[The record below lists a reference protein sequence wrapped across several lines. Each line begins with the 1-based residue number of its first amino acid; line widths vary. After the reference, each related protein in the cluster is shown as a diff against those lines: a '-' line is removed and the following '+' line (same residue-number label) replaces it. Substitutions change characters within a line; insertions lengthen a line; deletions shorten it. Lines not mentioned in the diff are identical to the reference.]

1 MEHAGA
7 SGVPGRSMP
16 MRLAPLAVLLLSL
29 GITVA
34 FWVFSRVESDRA
46 AEQRFASLASEL
58 VAGFDRRLAAAERQA
73 SAVAGFASAGVAAGA
88 GPGAGPGAALA
99 LRVPHADL
107 SRHVLQQRAASPRYR
122 VWPPAERAVHYPV
135 VRADVDDPGT
145 PPGYDLAGDP
155 ARLDAIDR
163 AIRTRQPA
171 ITVTIPTPEE
181 ASGAA
186 AEARVVVVVSVPRVG
201 SAPRVASSVAAD
213 PGVIG
218 VVAVSLP
225 VAQLGLEMVA
235 GAPGT
240 ALVVTVRPAQAGPV
254 TIDTHPGQPRL
265 PRLPATVRTLHRGGI
280 DLEVRVEAL
289 PAFGDRTGGAD
300 LRIPFAGIA
309 LALLLYALVEWLSRR
324 DAAVRSRQA
333 GELALSRERSR
344 LQSQISLA
352 LVTGAPFEDVVAIA
366 LRGAESFVPGCR
378 AMWSTV
384 DDVGNRRERLHGGAW
399 NASADG
405 RAEGGTDLSS
415 APGYLELLRANS
427 LVVVANVHED
437 PVVAGVRECMLAAR
451 VQAFVD
457 VPVHQGGGL
466 RGSLRVDVDTPTAWT
481 AAQLRDLREI
491 GDTIAIALEF
501 SQARATRD
509 AAFGQEAA
517 SRHFLD
523 AVLDALPHP
532 VFVKDAGHRI
542 LKINREG
549 ARWLGL
555 PKEAVE
561 GRTDAELVGEAAASV
576 AIAEDA
582 QALASPGVLFRTLI
596 KGRLPHAPGE
606 VLVSKTAVDLGGGRL
621 HLIGMSMP
629 VDDLRAAQRRAE
641 ESERFLTMML
651 DALPVA
657 IVTKDEAG
665 RWLLVNEAYLAVI
678 GMRREDV
685 LGRTDVDVFGPEA
698 GGVYRAQD
706 VAILESGVPLSV
718 EEPYRLASG
727 SEGWRLRTKQR
738 VIDPAGHR
746 LLLAV
751 GVDVTARREAQAAS
765 ERYRTFLDAV
775 LQAIPVAVS
784 VKDAAHRWVIVND
797 AVETLHGRE
806 KGTYIGRA
814 VTEILP
820 PDLAAQVIAEDDL
833 VLSTDKSVIRE
844 WHVSSPSGAPRWLVT
859 RKIATRLNDGSA
871 YIIAVDIDVTES
883 RAAQELL
890 RRHRDD
896 LEQQVRERTAELL
909 EAKNA
914 AESAN
919 RAKSEFLA
927 NMSHELR
934 TPMHAILSFSQLG
947 LERIATGR
955 IDAERTRLY
964 LDRIHHSG
972 SRLLA
977 LLNDLL
983 DLSKLEA
990 GKMTYEFARH
1000 RLADIV
1006 DLVVGELAALARERG
1021 VAVEIEEAGTPV
1033 YAWCDQARIVQ
1044 VVRNL
1049 LSNALKFSAAG
1060 NRVRLV
1066 LAADPAAGDTPER
1079 ARLAVIDQGVGI
1091 PEGEL
1096 EAVFDKFVQSSKT
1109 KSGAGGTG
1117 LGLAICREI
1126 TQQHRGRLWA
1136 ENNPDGGAVFTLLL
1150 PVEAA

>member
-1 MEHAGA
+1 
-7 SGVPGRSMP
+7 
-16 MRLAPLAVLLLSL
+16 MRLAPVVVLVLSL
-29 GITVA
+29 AITAA
-34 FWVFSRVESDRA
+34 FWVFSLIESDRA
-46 AEQRFASLASEL
+46 TERRFAAIANEL
-58 VAGFDRRLAAAERQA
+58 VADFDRRLAAAERQA
-73 SAVAGFASAGVAAGA
+73 VAVAGFVDAKVMA
-88 GPGAGPGAALA
+88 GAGPGAALA
-99 LRVPHADL
+99 LRVPHGDL
-107 SRHVLQQRAASPRYR
+107 ARHVSEQRAALPGYR
-122 VWPPAERAVHYPV
+122 VWPSAARAVHYPV
-135 VRADVDDPGT
+135 VRADVDDPGVS
-145 PPGYDLAGDP
+145 PGYDLADDP

-163 AIRTRQPA
+163 AIQTRKPA
-171 ITVTIPTPEE
+171 FTVVVASPAE
-181 ASGAA
+181 ASGSA
-186 AEARVVVVVSVPRVG
+186 AEPPAAEPRVVVVTAVPRADRG
-201 SAPRVASSVAAD
+201 PRVSRSDGAGAL
-213 PGVIG
+213 G
-218 VVAVSLP
+218 VVAVSFP
-225 VAQLGLEMVA
+225 VARLGREMVA
-235 GAPGT
+235 DTMGVALALTARPSGADP
-240 ALVVTVRPAQAGPV
+240 VTV
-254 TIDTHPGQPRL
+254 DTHPGQRRAPHIPPTR
-265 PRLPATVRTLHRGGI
+265 RTLQHGGV
-280 DLEVRVEAL
+280 DFEVRVEAL
-289 PAFGDRTGGAD
+289 PTFSDRLGGAD

-309 LALLLYALVEWLSRR
+309 LTFALYALVEWLSRR
-324 DAAVRSRQA
+324 DSAVRSRQA
-333 GELALSRERSR
+333 DELALSRERSH

-352 LVTGAPFEDVVAIA
+352 LVTGLPFEDVVAIA
-366 LRGAESFVPGCR
+366 LRGAESFVPRCR

-384 DDVGNRRERLHGGAW
+384 DDVGNRQERVHGGSW
-399 NASADG
+399 GASADG

-415 APGYLELLRANS
+415 APGYLDLLRANR
-427 LVVVANVHED
+427 LVVVATVQDD
-437 PVVAGVRECMLAAR
+437 PLVAGVRECMLAAGVR
-451 VQAFVD
+451 AFVD

-466 RGSLRVDVDTPTAWT
+466 RGSLRVDVDQPTEWT
-481 AAQLRDLREI
+481 SEQLRVLREI

-509 AAFGQEAA
+509 AAFAQEAA

-561 GRTDAELVGEAAASV
+561 GRTDAELVGEATASV
-576 AIAEDA
+576 AITEDT

-685 LGRTDVDVFGPEA
+685 LGRTDIDVFGPEA
-698 GGVYRAQD
+698 GAVYRAQD
-706 VAILESGVPLSV
+706 LDILQSGVPLSV

-727 SEGWRLRTKQR
+727 GEGWRLRTKQR

-784 VKDAAHRWVIVND
+784 VKDAEHRWVIVND

-806 KGTYIGRA
+806 KGAYIGRA
-814 VTEILP
+814 VTEILSP
-820 PDLAAQVIAEDDL
+820 ELAAQVIAEDDI
-833 VLSTDKSVIRE
+833 VLSTDKPVIRE
-844 WHVSSPSGAPRWLVT
+844 WHVPSPSGSPRWLLT

-871 YIIAVDIDVTES
+871 YIIAVDLDVTES

-914 AESAN
+914 AENAN

-947 LERIATGR
+947 LERLATGR
-955 IDAERTRLY
+955 IDADRTRLY

-1000 RLADIV
+1000 RLSDIAA
-1006 DLVVGELAALARERG
+1006 LVVGELSALARERD
-1021 VAVEIEEAGTPV
+1021 VVVEIEEPGDPV

-1049 LSNALKFSAAG
+1049 LSNALKFSANG
-1060 NRVRLV
+1060 RRVRLV
-1066 LAADPAAGDTPER
+1066 IDAVPASDATPAQ
-1079 ARLAVIDQGVGI
+1079 ARIAVIDQGVGI
-1091 PEGEL
+1091 PAGEL

-1136 ENNPDGGAVFTLLL
+1136 ENNPEGGAVFTLLL
-1150 PVEAA
+1150 PVEAG

>member
-1 MEHAGA
+1 
-7 SGVPGRSMP
+7 MP
-16 MRLAPLAVLLLSL
+16 VRLAPIAVLVLSL
-29 GITVA
+29 GITAA
-34 FWVFSRVESDRA
+34 FWVFSLFESDRA
-46 AEQRFASLASEL
+46 TERRFATLAGEL
-58 VAGFDRRLAAAERQA
+58 VAGFDRRLATAESQA
-73 SAVAGFASAGVAAGA
+73 LAVAGFVSVDTAGGK
-88 GPGAGPGAALA
+88 GQGAALA

-107 SRHVLQQRAASPRYR
+107 ARHVAQQRNAVPRYQ
-122 VWPPAERAVHYPV
+122 VWPPGERAIHYPV
-135 VRADVDDPGT
+135 VRADADDPGVQ
-145 PPGYDLAGDP
+145 PGYDLADDP
-155 ARLDAIDR
+155 ARLDAIER

-171 ITVTIPTPEE
+171 FTGIVALPPGSPGPDDR
-181 ASGAA
+181 APA
-186 AEARVVVVVSVPRVG
+186 AESRVMVVTALPRASRRGGAQADVPGVVVVSVP
-201 SAPRVASSVAAD
+201 VAR
-213 PGVIG
+213 IG
-218 VVAVSLP
+218 
-225 VAQLGLEMVA
+225 GEMVA
-235 GAPGT
+235 GTPGV
-240 ALVVTVRPAQAGPV
+240 ALVVTVRTSAADALGV
-254 TIDTHPGQPRL
+254 DTHPGQVRA
-265 PRLPATVRTLHRGGI
+265 RRIPAAVRTLRHGGV
-280 DLEVRVEAL
+280 DFDVRVEAM
-289 PAFGDRTGGAD
+289 PAFEDRPGHAD
-300 LRIPFAGIA
+300 LRIPLAGI
-309 LALLLYALVEWLSRR
+309 LLSLGLYALVEWLSRR
-324 DAAVRSRQA
+324 EAAVSGRQA
-333 GELALSRERSR
+333 DELAWSRERSG
-344 LQSQISLA
+344 LQSQISMA
-352 LVTGAPFEDVVAIA
+352 LVAGMPFDEVVAIA
-366 LRGAESFVPGCR
+366 LRGAESFVPGGR

-384 DDVGNRRERLHGGAW
+384 DDVGNRRERIHGGAW
-399 NASADG
+399 DASGDG
-405 RAEGGTDLSS
+405 QTAGGTDLAA
-415 APGYLELLRANS
+415 APGYLDRLRRNE
-427 LVVVANVHED
+427 LVVVADVQEASL
-437 PVVAGVRECMLAAR
+437 VAGVRECMRAAG
-451 VQAFVD
+451 VTAFVD
-457 VPVHQGGGL
+457 VPVHQAGGL
-466 RGSLRVDVDTPTAWT
+466 RGSLRVDLGTPTEWT
-481 AAQLRDLREI
+481 PEQLRVLREI

-523 AVLDALPHP
+523 AILDALPHP
-532 VFVKDAGHRI
+532 IFVKDAAHRI

-561 GRTDAELVGEAAASV
+561 GRTDAELLGEASGRV
-576 AIAEDA
+576 ANAEDA

-596 KGRLPHAPGE
+596 KGRQPNAPAE
-606 VLVSKTAVDLGGGRL
+606 VIVSKTAVDLGGGRL

-641 ESERFLTMML
+641 ESERFLAMML

-657 IVTKDEAG
+657 IVTKDDTG
-665 RWLLVNEAYLAVI
+665 RWVLVNEAYLAVI
-678 GMRREDV
+678 GKRREDV
-685 LGRTDVDVFGPEA
+685 LGRTDIDVFGPEA

-706 VAILESGVPLSV
+706 VGILESGVPLSV

-727 SEGWRLRTKQR
+727 AEGWRLRTKQR
-738 VIDPAGHR
+738 VIDPAGQR

-797 AVETLHGRE
+797 AVESLHGRE
-806 KGTYIGRA
+806 KGEYIGRA
-814 VTEILP
+814 VTDILAP
-820 PDLAAQVIAEDDL
+820 EMAARVIAEDEV
-833 VLSTDKSVIRE
+833 VLSTDKPLIRE
-844 WHVSSPSGAPRWLVT
+844 WQVTSASGTPRWLVT
-859 RKIATRLNDGSA
+859 RKIGTRMNDGSA
-871 YIIAVDIDVTES
+871 YVIAVDLDVTES

-896 LEQQVRERTAELL
+896 LELQVRERTAELL
-909 EAKNA
+909 DAKNV

-947 LERIATGR
+947 LERLASGR

-964 LDRIHHSG
+964 FDRIHHSG

-990 GKMTYEFARH
+990 GKMAYEFGRH
-1000 RLADIV
+1000 RLSDIAT
-1006 DLVVGELAALARERG
+1006 LVVGELSALARERAL
-1021 VAVEIEEAGTPV
+1021 VVEIEESGDPV
-1033 YAWCDQARIVQ
+1033 FAWCDQARIVQ

-1049 LSNALKFSAAG
+1049 LSNALKFSADG
-1060 NRVRLV
+1060 RRVRLV
-1066 LAADPAAGDTPER
+1066 LGTDPASGDVPAQ
-1079 ARLAVIDQGVGI
+1079 ARLAVIDQGIGI

-1096 EAVFDKFVQSSKT
+1096 ETVFDKFVQSSKT

-1126 TQQHRGRLWA
+1126 THQHGGRLWA
-1136 ENNPDGGAVFTLLL
+1136 ENNPDGGAVFTLVL

>member
-1 MEHAGA
+1 MEDTSA
-7 SGVPGRSMP
+7 SDVRGWPMP
-16 MRLAPLAVLLLSL
+16 MRLAPVAVLVLSL
-29 GITVA
+29 CITAA
-34 FWVFSRVESDRA
+34 FWVFSIVESDRTT
-46 AEQRFASLASEL
+46 ERQFASLASEL
-58 VAGFDRRLAAAERQA
+58 VAEFDRRLAVAERQA
-73 SAVAGFASAGVAAGA
+73 VAVAGIVDTDVTVGTGA
-88 GPGAGPGAALA
+88 GAALA
-99 LRVPHADL
+99 LRVPQADL
-107 SRHVLQQRAASPRYR
+107 ARHVSQQRAAVPRYR
-122 VWPPAERAVHYPV
+122 VWPQGDRAVRYPV
-135 VRADVDDPGT
+135 VRADADDPDVT
-145 PPGYDLAGDP
+145 AGYDLAADP
-155 ARLDAIDR
+155 ARLDAIER
-163 AIRTRQPA
+163 AIRTREPA
-171 ITVTIPTPEE
+171 FTTILAVPAE
-181 ASGAA
+181 ASGPAA
-186 AEARVVVVVSVPRVG
+186 ATSGAGPRVMAVAAVPRLARRG
-201 SAPRVASSVAAD
+201 GAD
-213 PGVIG
+213 AGVLGI
-218 VVAVSLP
+218 VAVSLP
-225 VAQLGLEMVA
+225 IGQLGSEMVA
-235 GAPGT
+235 GTPGV
-240 ALVVTVRPAQAGPV
+240 ALVVTTRPSEAGAITV
-254 TIDTHPGQPRL
+254 DTHPGQRRVPHIR
-265 PRLPATVRTLHRGGI
+265 PTIRTLHHGGI
-280 DLEVRVEAL
+280 DFDVRVEAL
-289 PAFGDRTGGAD
+289 PAFGDRLGGAD
-300 LRIPFAGIA
+300 LRIPLGVVVVLTIG
-309 LALLLYALVEWLSRR
+309 LYALVEWLSRR
-324 DAAVRSRQA
+324 DAAFRILQA
-333 GELALSRERSR
+333 DALALSRERSH

-352 LVTGAPFEDVVAIA
+352 LVSGLPFEEVVAIA
-366 LRGAESFVPGCR
+366 LRGAEAILPGCR

-384 DDVGNRRERLHGGAW
+384 DDAGNRRERVHGGGWGAFTE
-399 NASADG
+399 G
-405 RAEGGTDLSS
+405 RTEGGTDLSS
-415 APGYLELLRANS
+415 TPGYLDLLRANQ
-427 LVVVANVHED
+427 LVVVTDVQNDA
-437 PVVAGVRECMLAAR
+437 VVAGVREGMLAAGVR
-451 VQAFVD
+451 AFVD

-466 RGSLRVDVDTPTAWT
+466 RGSLRLDFDAPIEWT
-481 AAQLRDLREI
+481 SERLRSLREI
-491 GDTIAIALEF
+491 GDIIAIALEF

-542 LKINREG
+542 VKINREG

-561 GRTDAELVGEAAASV
+561 GHTDAELVGEDAARV
-576 AIAEDA
+576 ANAEDA
-582 QALASPGVLFRTLI
+582 EALASPGVLFRTLI

-641 ESERFLTMML
+641 ESERFLAMML

-657 IVTKDEAG
+657 IVAKDEAG

-685 LGRTDVDVFGPEA
+685 LGRTDSDVFGPEA
-698 GGVYRAQD
+698 DGVYRAQE
-706 VAILESGVPLSV
+706 VGILESGVPLSV
-718 EEPYRLASG
+718 EEPYQPASG
-727 SEGWRLRTKQR
+727 GECWRLRTKQR

-765 ERYRTFLDAV
+765 ERYRAFLDAV

-784 VKDAAHRWVIVND
+784 VKDAEHRWVIVND
-797 AVETLHGRE
+797 AVVALHGRE
-806 KGTYIGRA
+806 KGEYIGRV
-814 VTEILP
+814 VTELLP
-820 PDLAAQVIAEDDL
+820 PALAAQVIAEDDI
-833 VLSTDKSVIRE
+833 VLSTDKPVIRE
-844 WHVSSPSGAPRWLVT
+844 LHLSSPSGTPRWLLT

-871 YIIAVDIDVTES
+871 YIIAVDLDVTES

-947 LERIATGR
+947 LERLAAGR

-964 LDRIHHSG
+964 LDRIRHSG

-983 DLSKLEA
+983 DLAKLEA
-990 GKMTYEFARH
+990 GKMAYEFGRH
-1000 RLADIV
+1000 RLSDIAT
-1006 DLVVGELAALARERG
+1006 LVVGELSALAREREL
-1021 VAVEIEEAGTPV
+1021 VVEIEEPVDPV

-1049 LSNALKFSAAG
+1049 LSNALKFSANG
-1060 NRVRLV
+1060 RRVRLV
-1066 LAADPAAGDTPER
+1066 LGTDPASDGVSAQ
-1079 ARLAVIDQGVGI
+1079 ARLVVMDEGVGI

-1126 TQQHRGRLWA
+1126 TYQHRGRLWA
-1136 ENNPDGGAVFTLLL
+1136 ENNPDGGAMFTLVL
-1150 PVEAA
+1150 PVAAG